1 MGLFINSLLPTHPL
15 CSGLE
20 KGLQPGHSLAAYSG
34 CYIKS
39 CLSRGWI
46 RRSLSLGGRVLIMCP
61 VGRRSEMCQ
70 WALAAATRAS
80 SPLRVVFS
88 DFHWDLAND
97 TETFPVGSLLFA
109 SLEGSCQT
117 AEVNPMGLA
126 QAMGVSG
133 LCRLHGPSPPPDSA
147 VPAPYSLSPHPD
159 FPPLSLP

>member
-15 CSGLE
+15 SSGLE
-20 KGLQPGHSLAAYSG
+20 KGLQPGHSPAAYSG
-34 CYIKS
+34 CYIKP

-46 RRSLSLGGRVLIMCP
+46 RPSLSLGSRVLTMSP

-70 WALAAATRAS
+70 WALAAPTRAS
-80 SPLRVVFS
+80 SLLGVVFS

-109 SLEGSCQT
+109 SLEGGCQT
-117 AEVNPMGLA
+117 AEANLMGLA
-126 QAMGVSG
+126 QAMGVSS
-133 LCRLHGPSPPPDSA
+133 LCRLHGPSPPPESA
-147 VPAPYSLSPHPD
+147 VPAPYSRSPPLN